1 MKNRKLL
8 TNDEL
13 EKIKTRIYNIKNEFE
28 QLNSEYKKQKKSYDT
43 YYFKKSRLLGNELK
57 TLQKKLKQGLKANK
71 KLEGSMKKCY

>member
-1 MKNRKLL
+1 MKNRKIL

-28 QLNSEYKKQKKSYDT
+28 QLNSEYKKPKKAYDT